1 MKRRTMTT
9 RKNRKA
15 TRKKPSESLRLCPL
29 QVQSAEHDE
38 MIAPHCLLGATRI
51 GMGLQQSR
59 FTSRRLGKNLSIRA
73 SCGLALL
80 LALTAFAISPVD
92 ARNQDRK
99 GEAALRTIHG
109 SVLDKSENPVPSSV
123 VYLLN
128 AKTQA
133 VKTYIA
139 DDAGAYRFSGLDP
152 NVDYEVHA
160 EHDDMTS
167 SNRTV
172 SSFDSRH
179 DIEVILKLSRKKP
192 PH

>member
-1 MKRRTMTT
+1 MN
-9 RKNRKA
+9 NRA
-15 TRKKPSESLRLCPL
+15 FCS
-29 QVQSAEHDE
+29 
-38 MIAPHCLLGATRI
+38 
-51 GMGLQQSR
+51 
-59 FTSRRLGKNLSIRA
+59 
-73 SCGLALL
+73 LALL
-80 LALTAFAISPVD
+80 LTLVAFAISPAA

-99 GEAALRTIHG
+99 GDAALRTIHG
-109 SVLDKSENPVPSSV
+109 SVVDKSENPVPSSV

-160 EHDDMTS
+160 EHNDMTS
-167 SNRTV
+167 PTRTV

-179 DIEVILKLSRKKP
+179 GIEVVLKLSRRKSAR
-192 PH
+192 

>member
-1 MKRRTMTT
+1 MKRRMMTT
-9 RKNRKA
+9 KRRKA
-15 TRKKPSESLRLCPL
+15 TRKKTSESCQPRPLRLR
-29 QVQSAEHDE
+29 SAKQHE
-38 MIAPHCLLGATRI
+38 MIAHPCFCGAAPAS
-51 GMGLQQSR
+51 MGSQQLQ
-59 FTSRRLGKNLSIRA
+59 FTSRRFGGILNIRT
-73 SCGLALL
+73 SFRLALL
-80 LALTAFAISPVD
+80 LALTAFAVSPAR

-109 SVLDKSENPVPSSV
+109 SVVDKNENPVPSSV

-128 AKTQA
+128 VKTQA

-160 EHDDMTS
+160 ERNDMTS
-167 SNRTV
+167 PDRTV

-179 DIEVILKLSRKKP
+179 DIEVILKLSRKKSA
-192 PH
+192 H